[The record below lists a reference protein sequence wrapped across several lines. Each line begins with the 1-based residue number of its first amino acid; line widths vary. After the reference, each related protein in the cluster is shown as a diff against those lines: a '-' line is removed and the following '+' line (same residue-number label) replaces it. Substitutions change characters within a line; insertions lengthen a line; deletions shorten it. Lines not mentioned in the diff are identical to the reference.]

1 MSKELYTAN
10 NKRIAKNTLY
20 LYFRM
25 LLIMGVTLYT
35 SRIVLNALGV
45 EDFGIYNI
53 VGGVVILFSF
63 INNALSSATQ
73 RFLNFEI
80 GRGDVLGTKRV
91 FSMSLTIHLFVALFV
106 VLLAETVGLWF
117 LNTQMN
123 IPTERMAAANLVYQF
138 SILTVCISFVQIP
151 YYASVVAYEKMF
163 FFAYIAIIEVILKL
177 LIVVLLIYVGFDK
190 LRLYSILTFLVAVLV
205 FVCYK
210 YYCNTRLDI
219 SRYKY
224 FWDKILFSK
233 LLNFS
238 GWMLFGAAAGVSATQ
253 GVNILLNIFYG
264 VTVNA
269 AMGISTQVNSAVNK
283 FVSNFQTAFMPQIT
297 KLYAIGDFEHLR
309 KLIGQS
315 SRFSFLLLFA
325 LACPLMLNIDFVLK
339 LWLKTVP
346 EYSSVFCILILIYS
360 LVEAASK
367 PVGLAIHATGKVKF
381 YNIVM
386 SIALLMNIIFSF
398 IFLRLGFSPNVVL
411 VINVCVGIL
420 CFAIRLL
427 FAGYYKVLKI
437 AEFIRSVIFR
447 IVCISV
453 FVVPVP
459 LYISRYYNQW
469 IGFFVTSSIFLCL
482 FTVVVYF
489 IGLTRSE
496 KEGVLK
502 AIKAKIF
509 ILKG

>member
-25 LLIMGVTLYT
+25 LLIMGDTLYT
-35 SRIVLNALGV
+35 SRIVLKERGV
-45 EDFGIYNI
+45 EYFGIYNI

-151 YYASVVAYEKMF
+151 YYASVVAYEKMS
-163 FFAYIAIIEVILKL
+163 FFAYIAIIEVIRKL

-238 GWMLFGAAAGVSATQ
+238 GWMLFGAC
-253 GVNILLNIFYG
+253 LLY
-264 VTVNA
+264 T
-269 AMGISTQVNSAVNK
+269 
-283 FVSNFQTAFMPQIT
+283 
-297 KLYAIGDFEHLR
+297 
-309 KLIGQS
+309 
-315 SRFSFLLLFA
+315 
-325 LACPLMLNIDFVLK
+325 
-339 LWLKTVP
+339 
-346 EYSSVFCILILIYS
+346 
-360 LVEAASK
+360 
-367 PVGLAIHATGKVKF
+367 
-381 YNIVM
+381 
-386 SIALLMNIIFSF
+386 
-398 IFLRLGFSPNVVL
+398 SPSPRDN
-411 VINVCVGIL
+411 
-420 CFAIRLL
+420 
-427 FAGYYKVLKI
+427 
-437 AEFIRSVIFR
+437 
-447 IVCISV
+447 
-453 FVVPVP
+453 
-459 LYISRYYNQW
+459 
-469 IGFFVTSSIFLCL
+469 
-482 FTVVVYF
+482 
-489 IGLTRSE
+489 
-496 KEGVLK
+496 
-502 AIKAKIF
+502 
-509 ILKG
+509 

>member
-25 LLIMGVTLYT
+25 LLIMGVTLYA

-91 FSMSLTIHLFVALFV
+91 FSMSLTIHIFVALFV

-123 IPTERMAAANLVYQF
+123 IPAERMAAANLVYQF

-151 YYASVVAYEKMF
+151 YYASVVAYEKMS

-205 FVCYK
+205 FACYK
-210 YYCNTRLDI
+210 YYCNTRIDI
-219 SRYKY
+219 SKNKY
-224 FWDKILFSK
+224 FWDKTLFSK

-346 EYSSVFCILILIYS
+346 EYSSVFCILILTYS
-360 LVEAASK
+360 LIEAASK
-367 PVGLAIHATGKVKF
+367 PVGLAIHATGKVKY

-437 AEFIRSVIFR
+437 SDFIRSVIFR

-459 LYISRYYNQW
+459 LYISRYYTQW

-482 FTVVVYF
+482 FTVAVYF
-489 IGLTRSE
+489 IGLTRLE

-509 ILKG
+509 ILKE

>member
-25 LLIMGVTLYT
+25 LLIMGVTLYA

-91 FSMSLTIHLFVALFV
+91 FSMSLTIHIFVALFV

-123 IPTERMAAANLVYQF
+123 IPAERMAAANLVYQF

-151 YYASVVAYEKMF
+151 YYASVVAYEKMS

-205 FVCYK
+205 FACYK
-210 YYCNTRLDI
+210 YYCNTRIDI
-219 SRYKY
+219 SKYKY
-224 FWDKILFSK
+224 FWDKTLFSK

-346 EYSSVFCILILIYS
+346 EYSSVFCILILTYS
-360 LVEAASK
+360 LIEAASK
-367 PVGLAIHATGKVKF
+367 PVGLAIHATGKVKY

-386 SIALLMNIIFSF
+386 SIALLMNNP
-398 IFLRLGFSPNVVL
+398 L
-411 VINVCVGIL
+411 
-420 CFAIRLL
+420 AE
-427 FAGYYKVLKI
+427 LK
-437 AEFIRSVIFR
+437 R
-447 IVCISV
+447 
-453 FVVPVP
+453 
-459 LYISRYYNQW
+459 
-469 IGFFVTSSIFLCL
+469 
-482 FTVVVYF
+482 
-489 IGLTRSE
+489 
-496 KEGVLK
+496 
-502 AIKAKIF
+502 
-509 ILKG
+509 

>member
-151 YYASVVAYEKMF
+151 YYASVVAYEKMS

-210 YYCNTRLDI
+210 YYCNTRLDL

-346 EYSSVFCILILIYS
+346 E
-360 LVEAASK
+360 
-367 PVGLAIHATGKVKF
+367 
-381 YNIVM
+381 
-386 SIALLMNIIFSF
+386 
-398 IFLRLGFSPNVVL
+398 
-411 VINVCVGIL
+411 
-420 CFAIRLL
+420 
-427 FAGYYKVLKI
+427 
-437 AEFIRSVIFR
+437 
-447 IVCISV
+447 
-453 FVVPVP
+453 
-459 LYISRYYNQW
+459 
-469 IGFFVTSSIFLCL
+469 
-482 FTVVVYF
+482 
-489 IGLTRSE
+489 
-496 KEGVLK
+496 
-502 AIKAKIF
+502 
-509 ILKG
+509 

>member
-151 YYASVVAYEKMF
+151 YYASVVAYEKMS

-269 AMGISTQVNSAVNK
+269 AMGINSVHYLQPSSQCKASHFRGNQAIPSSSCSIVLLSCGSIDSILQQQTWALELRNSAR
-283 FVSNFQTAFMPQIT
+283 SHT
-297 KLYAIGDFEHLR
+297 KKKERG
-309 KLIGQS
+309 
-315 SRFSFLLLFA
+315 A
-325 LACPLMLNIDFVLK
+325 L
-339 LWLKTVP
+339 
-346 EYSSVFCILILIYS
+346 
-360 LVEAASK
+360 
-367 PVGLAIHATGKVKF
+367 
-381 YNIVM
+381 
-386 SIALLMNIIFSF
+386 
-398 IFLRLGFSPNVVL
+398 
-411 VINVCVGIL
+411 
-420 CFAIRLL
+420 
-427 FAGYYKVLKI
+427 
-437 AEFIRSVIFR
+437 
-447 IVCISV
+447 
-453 FVVPVP
+453 
-459 LYISRYYNQW
+459 Q
-469 IGFFVTSSIFLCL
+469 
-482 FTVVVYF
+482 
-489 IGLTRSE
+489 
-496 KEGVLK
+496 
-502 AIKAKIF
+502 
-509 ILKG
+509 ILKCTPYLPNA